1 MGKAT
6 SFQTTH
12 ARRVNMKPLAAKP
25 NLRNQQRV
33 DVSTDITIEKP
44 DGCCLTCQVSNLS
57 RSGVMLSCDQD
68 TVKQLVPGL
77 KTPAPGHWIE
87 VKPVFRCPSLQT
99 SRSRCSPTGT
109 SYTCVALPETS
120 SRLVSSSVNSKAT
133 ALTMS
138 IVMLPNCFRTHVIP
152 PAKLTDGS
160 QWRRRWRLPPPPDTG
175 EGYIIR
181 T

>member
-12 ARRVNMKPLAAKP
+12 ARRVKMKPLAAKP

-87 VKPVFRCPSLQT
+87 VKTRFSVPVIANQPVTVLADGNIVHMRRIARDEFQIGIQFCEFEGNGFDYVDRYVAKLLSDARSPS
-99 SRSRCSPTGT
+99 
-109 SYTCVALPETS
+109 
-120 SRLVSSSVNSKAT
+120 SKA
-133 ALTMS
+133 
-138 IVMLPNCFRTHVIP
+138 H
-152 PAKLTDGS
+152 
-160 QWRRRWRLPPPPDTG
+160 
-175 EGYIIR
+175 
-181 T
+181 